1 MSTTTT
7 LDTLRGELVRS
18 VAVHWTLGWAL
29 CNDAVSAAEQARGIT
44 GAGSHFLRKLSR
56 SGAWGPTMAMFQ
68 ILGPVRLFARGRNA
82 DLGSS
87 AKVRGLLGILLLYA
101 DSAVP
106 VDTIVDRL
114 WDASDEIENGRQP
127 PENPRKTLQSYVSK
141 LRLRLKNASVPA
153 HIRTEHGSYRI
164 EVDPSLVDI
173 HRFRQLT
180 DEGRAAARRSDHVG
194 AITAFQAAVDL
205 WHGRPLADIQSSWST
220 RYGDDLVE
228 HDLLPAHRGL
238 LEAHAALGHHDEIL
252 ARLRPLLMTHE
263 TNDDLIGL
271 RMRALAVVDGIA
283 SVVTC
288 FRDYTQKLRDMV
300 DTEPGEDLVRLYREL
315 TRSSA
320 TPSAGATADRRQP
333 PQQLPR
339 DIRHFVGRSDILRQL
354 DELLATPDG
363 HPAVVSL
370 DGSPGV
376 GKTALAT
383 HWVHHNH
390 ARFADGTLYADLGGF
405 GPGTPISPATVV
417 ATFLEA
423 LGIARDD
430 LPKDTAERESL
441 LRRELIGR
449 QILVVL
455 DNARD
460 SDHVGPLLAATS
472 PSPVLITSRQKLS
485 KLAYRDDAHCIT
497 VPTLLAD
504 EAIALLQLRIGYARV
519 VDDLPAIHDLAAL
532 CSSTPLA
539 LRIAG
544 EHVAARP
551 DTPLSGLVQHLRS
564 QHRLLDAGSH
574 GDDESTKLRAVI
586 GWSANAL
593 PPDAEQLFCLLGL
606 HPSTRVSTQ
615 AATALAGWSI
625 ERTERAFDVLVGA
638 HLAHQQGVDT
648 YRVHDLLHSFA
659 FDRAQSRFT
668 PEERH
673 QARHRQFDWYL
684 ATVSTA
690 VSKVAPQR
698 RPVPT
703 LALETPIQPQK
714 FDDDQQALHWC
725 IRERSQVLAIAQ
737 SAIENQFHR
746 HVWRLIATFDEIFNR
761 FCDPREMVDI
771 HRAALDST
779 RISAS
784 RFGEGCIQNNIGAIT
799 FYLGQYEN
807 AARSYTQALAIAR
820 EIDDEIGESACLFNI
835 GTTLLERGIYGK
847 AIEFYRQSL
856 VIAERLDD
864 KDGQAQVYHRLGE
877 VHQRWERPAEAERF
891 YHRSLA
897 MRIQQ
902 NDTRNQA
909 VTLAKLGDLCVD
921 GDDPQK
927 AIEYC
932 ERSLTI
938 SRDTYD
944 HRKAAE
950 ALAIR
955 GAAHYK
961 LGAHVESAASAEE
974 AAVLYHALSHA
985 RGEARALEILAQ
997 AQEAMGDT
1005 TAADKSR
1012 ENALV
1017 LIEGLHDPI
1026 AARIRAALHPSERS
1040 VHGVPAQLTKS
1051 KSGTSPAR
1059 R

>member
-1 MSTTTT
+1 
-7 LDTLRGELVRS
+7 
-18 VAVHWTLGWAL
+18 
-29 CNDAVSAAEQARGIT
+29 
-44 GAGSHFLRKLSR
+44 
-56 SGAWGPTMAMFQ
+56 MAMFQ
-68 ILGPVRLFARGRNA
+68 ILGPVRLFTRGRNA

-87 AKVRGLLGILLLYA
+87 AKVRGLLGILLLHA

-106 VDTIVDRL
+106 VDMIVDRL

-127 PENPRKTLQSYVSK
+127 PDNPRKTLQSYVSK

-164 EVDPSLVDI
+164 EIDPSLVDL

-180 DEGRAAARRSDHVG
+180 DEGRAAARRSDHAG
-194 AITAFQAAVDL
+194 AVTAFQAAVDL

-238 LEAHAALGHHDEIL
+238 LEAHAALGHHDEVL
-252 ARLRPLLMTHE
+252 VRLRPLLMTHE

-271 RMRALAVVDGIA
+271 RMRALAVVDGVA

-300 DTEPGEDLVRLYREL
+300 DTEPGDDLVRLYREL
-315 TRSSA
+315 TEPPATRSA
-320 TPSAGATADRRQP
+320 AATAVRRLP

-354 DELLATPDG
+354 DELLTTPDG

-383 HWVHHNH
+383 HWAHHSH
-390 ARFADGTLYADLGGF
+390 TRFADGTLYADLGGF
-405 GPGTPISPATVV
+405 GPGAPVSPATVL
-417 ATFLEA
+417 ATFLVA
-423 LGIARDD
+423 LGVAHHD
-430 LPKDTAERESL
+430 LPKDAAERASL
-441 LRRELIGR
+441 LCRELIGR
-449 QILVVL
+449 RILVVL

-460 SDHVGPLLAATS
+460 SEHVRPLLAATS

-485 KLAYRDDAHCIT
+485 RLSYSDDARCIT
-497 VPTLLAD
+497 VPPLLVD
-504 EAIALLQLRIGYARV
+504 EAIALLQLRIGSARV

-564 QHRLLDAGSH
+564 RLLDAGSH

-593 PPDAEQLFCLLGL
+593 APDAEQLFCLLGV
-606 HPSTRVSTQ
+606 HPSTQVSTQ
-615 AATALAGWSI
+615 AATALVGWSI

-648 YRVHDLLHSFA
+648 FRLHDLLHLFA
-659 FDRAQSRFT
+659 ADRAESRFT
-668 PEERH
+668 SAERSE
-673 QARHRQFDWYL
+673 ARHRQFDWYL

-698 RPVPT
+698 RPVPPLT
-703 LALETPIQPQK
+703 LQTPIQPQT
-714 FDDDQQALHWC
+714 FDDDQQALRWC
-725 IRERSQVLAIAQ
+725 VRERSQVLAIAQ
-737 SAIENQFHR
+737 SAIENQFHG
-746 HVWRLIATFDEIFNR
+746 HVWRLIATFDEILNR

-784 RFGEGCIQNNIGAIT
+784 RFGEGCIQNNLGALT

-807 AARSYTQALAIAR
+807 AARSYTHALAIAR

-847 AIEFYRQSL
+847 AIQFYQQSL

-877 VHQRWERPAEAERF
+877 VHQRWERPADAERF
-891 YHRSLA
+891 YQRSLA
-897 MRIQQ
+897 MRVQLNDIRQQ
-902 NDTRNQA
+902 AT
-909 VTLAKLGDLCVD
+909 TLAKLGELCVD
-921 GDDPQK
+921 DDAQK

-932 ERSLTI
+932 EESLTI

-950 ALAIR
+950 ALTIR
-955 GAAHYK
+955 GAAQYK

-974 AAVLYHALSHA
+974 AAVLCGALSHS
-985 RGEARALEILAQ
+985 RGEARALEILAH
-997 AQEAMGDT
+997 AQEAMGET
-1005 TAADKSR
+1005 TAADESR
-1012 ENALV
+1012 AKALT
-1017 LIEGLHDPI
+1017 LIEGSHDPI
-1026 AARIRAALHPSERS
+1026 AARIRAALHAPERS
-1040 VHGVPAQLTKS
+1040 VHGVPAQLTES
-1051 KSGTSPAR
+1051 KSGSSRTRNLGLS
-1059 R
+1059 

>member
-1 MSTTTT
+1 
-7 LDTLRGELVRS
+7 
-18 VAVHWTLGWAL
+18 
-29 CNDAVSAAEQARGIT
+29 
-44 GAGSHFLRKLSR
+44 
-56 SGAWGPTMAMFQ
+56 MFQ
-68 ILGPVRLFARGRNA
+68 ILGPVRLFTRGRNA

-106 VDTIVDRL
+106 VDTIIDRL

-153 HIRTEHGSYRI
+153 RIRTEHGSYRI
-164 EVDPSLVDI
+164 EIDPLLVDI
-173 HRFRQLT
+173 HRFRQLA
-180 DEGRAAARRSDHVG
+180 DEGRAAARRSDPAG

-220 RYGDDLVE
+220 RYGDDLIE

-238 LEAHAALGHHDEIL
+238 LEAHAALGHHDEVL
-252 ARLRPLLMTHE
+252 ARLRPLLMTYE
-263 TNDDLIGL
+263 TSDDLIGL
-271 RMRALAVVDGIA
+271 RMRALAVVDGVA

-300 DTEPGEDLVRLYREL
+300 DTKPGEDLVRVYREL
-315 TRSSA
+315 TEPPA
-320 TPSAGATADRRQP
+320 TRSAGATAVRRP
-333 PQQLPR
+333 PPRQLPR

-370 DGSPGV
+370 DGGPGV

-383 HWVHHNH
+383 HWAHRSH
-390 ARFADGTLYADLGGF
+390 AQFADGTLYADLGGF
-405 GPGTPISPATVV
+405 GPGAPISPATVL

-423 LGIARDD
+423 LGIAHDH

-449 QILVVL
+449 RILVVL

-460 SDHVGPLLAATS
+460 SEHVTRLLAATS

-485 KLAYRDDAHCIT
+485 KLAYRDDAYCIT
-497 VPTLLAD
+497 VPSLLVD

-519 VDDLPAIHDLAAL
+519 VNDLPAIHDLAAL

-551 DTPLSGLVQHLRS
+551 DTPLSDLVQHLRS
-564 QHRLLDAGSH
+564 EHRLLDAGSH

-586 GWSANAL
+586 GWSTNAL
-593 PPDAEQLFCLLGL
+593 PLDAERLFCLLGL
-606 HPSTRVSTQ
+606 HPSTQVSMQ

-648 YRVHDLLHSFA
+648 YRLHDLLHLFVA
-659 FDRAQSRFT
+659 DRAQSRFT
-668 PEERH
+668 PEERREA
-673 QARHRQFDWYL
+673 QHRQFDWYL

-698 RPVPT
+698 RPVPPLT
-703 LALETPIQPQK
+703 LQTPIQPQK
-714 FDDDQQALHWC
+714 FDDGQQALRWC
-725 IRERSQVLAIAQ
+725 IREQSQVLAITQ

-746 HVWRLIATFDEIFNR
+746 HVWRLIATFDEILNR
-761 FCDPREMVDI
+761 LCDPREMVDI

-784 RFGEGCIQNNIGAIT
+784 RFGEGCIQNNIGALT

-847 AIEFYRQSL
+847 AIEFYQQSL

-864 KDGQAQVYHRLGE
+864 KDGQARAYHRLGE
-877 VHQRWERPAEAERF
+877 VYQRWERPEEAEHF
-891 YHRSLA
+891 YQRSLA
-897 MRIQQ
+897 MRISQ
-902 NDTRNQA
+902 NDIRNQA
-909 VTLAKLGDLCVD
+909 TTLAKLGELCVA

-932 ERSLTI
+932 EQSLAI

-950 ALAIR
+950 ALTIR
-955 GAAHYK
+955 GAAQYK
-961 LGAHVESAASAEE
+961 LGAHVESATSAEE
-974 AAVLYHALSHA
+974 AAVLCRALSHS
-985 RGEARALEILAQ
+985 RGEARALEILAH
-997 AQEAMGDT
+997 AQEAMGDKI
-1005 TAADKSR
+1005 AADEIRAKV
-1012 ENALV
+1012 LI
-1017 LIEGLHDPI
+1017 LIEGSTDPV
-1026 AARIRAALHPSERS
+1026 AARIRTALHSSENS
-1040 VHGVPAQLTKS
+1040 VHSVPTQPTEPRSSPVSRPYGVS
-1051 KSGTSPAR
+1051 
-1059 R
+1059 